1 MAAKR
6 NKYDDNENENKGKM
20 WKVFKP
26 LLIALAIALGVC
38 LLSLALADA
47 GFFPGNL
54 LNRFVVSS
62 FLDEKYGGEIVSYDR
77 YDSASGNFIYKC
89 TVDGKPCEIGA
100 KNFKIRYD
108 GYYHAYGRNKSF
120 EAITEDYLDHYLNEK
135 WANQYSDYAASWSS
149 TIDIPLSDS
158 VYSSAKDQEIAG
170 NEEQIQKALKT
181 YGGSLCFT
189 VEVRGENISMDDYKG
204 VVYRAVKILQQEM
217 DNRPQS
223 LQMYYYRKASG
234 EDVMQ
239 YESTVRTFQFD
250 YNENGIRQATD
261 LHRYVEIP
269 GELKTKANIYYT
281 VKCIF
286 LIVVSGTVIA
296 LSILWC
302 VRKYRKHKRYKNSG
316 V

>member
-6 NKYDDNENENKGKM
+6 NKYDDYENENKGKM

-26 LLIALAIALGVC
+26 LLIALAIAFGVC

-62 FLDEKYGGEIVSYDR
+62 FLDKNYSGEIVSYDR
-77 YDSASGNFIYKC
+77 YDKASGNFIYKC

-120 EAITEDYLDHYLNEK
+120 EAVTENYLDHYLNEK
-135 WANQYSDYAASWSS
+135 WANQSSDYAASWSS
-149 TIDIPLSDS
+149 TIEIPLSDS
-158 VYSSAKDQEIAG
+158 AYPSAKEQEITG
-170 NEEQIQKALKT
+170 KEEQIQKALKT

-204 VVYRAVKILQQEM
+204 VVYRAVNLLQQEM

-223 LQMYYYRKASG
+223 LQMYYYRKTSG
-234 EDVMQ
+234 EEVMQ

-269 GELKTKANIYYT
+269 SELETKVNIYYT